1 MITKQINI
9 EGIEQNRYDALVL
22 LADNS
27 LRGELYTV
35 DEEGNEVG
43 QRLYNVVFVEP
54 WLFEL
59 TEEELSE
66 LNPIA
71 DAPQL

>member
-9 EGIEQNRYDALVL
+9 EEIEQNRYDVLVL

-43 QRLYNVVFVEP
+43 QRLYNVIFVEP
-54 WLFEL
+54 WPFEL

-66 LNPIA
+66 LNTLA